1 MRQALVKKS
10 IIPDR
15 DVFKTIFRDQW
26 EEFKEKHPQYNT
38 EQYDTS
44 VQKMLGCGDEF
55 NGYSE
60 YICMYCGRDRK
71 RVPFS
76 CKCCFC
82 LSCAKQ
88 YVDNCF

>member
-1 MRQALVKKS
+1 MRQALGKKS

-38 EQYDTS
+38 EQYNNP
-44 VQKMLGCGDEF
+44 VQKMLGCGDVF

-60 YICMYCGRDRK
+60 HICMYCGRDKK
-71 RVPFS
+71 RFHSVASVVFVCLVPS
-76 CKCCFC
+76 NT
-82 LSCAKQ
+82 LIIL
-88 YVDNCF
+88 